1 MTFRRPLISLALVV
15 APVLFAGC
23 QSGLS
28 GESKKQMNAYMA
40 AGNYKEAEAF
50 IDRAKDGEYGQ
61 KNMVLFY
68 LDKGEVQHHA
78 GEFKASDQSFG
89 VAERRMDELYTTSI
103 SKAGGMLL
111 LNDTTVDYAGE
122 PFERVLLNV
131 FRAMNYVL
139 LGQPDE
145 ALVESRKIERFL
157 TELNDKLGGKK
168 GVYNDDAFARY
179 LDALLYADEGKLD
192 DARISLEASRAAY
205 ADYAVNYGT
214 PEPRFVFPNVKTPH
228 GELVFIHYNGV
239 APRKIS
245 KTFQVAWGEA
255 TALVRQSDSEDGSS
269 AAKNALTAG
278 LLGNAITVAYPAIVQ
293 DPYSIASSEVWVDSQ
308 PVGASILMEDVTR
321 IATKSLDAR
330 MALIKTRAVARAT
343 IKFILAQTAAKAAA
357 TVCDQMPGGY
367 FAVQA
372 CKLGSKAV
380 ASGAAAASEY
390 ADTRSWSAL
399 PAQIRMARVK
409 LPPGRHDVMIE
420 FKNAAGLVIATRW
433 FKDVQIEL
441 KKRTYLATRTAI

>member
-1 MTFRRPLISLALVV
+1 MAARLVLPSAV
-15 APVLFAGC
+15 AVLSVLLTGC
-23 QSGLS
+23 QGGLS
-28 GESKKQMNAYMA
+28 SESKKQMNAYMA
-40 AGNYKEAEAF
+40 AENYQEAEAF
-50 IDRAKDGEYGQ
+50 LDRAKDSDYGQ

-68 LDKGEVQHHA
+68 LDKAAVQHHE
-78 GEFKASDQSFG
+78 GKFKESDKSFDI
-89 VAERRMDELYTTSI
+89 AERRMDELYTQSI
-103 SKAGGMLL
+103 TKAGGMLL

-122 PFERVLLNV
+122 PFERALLNV

-139 LGQPDE
+139 LGQTDE

-157 TELNDKLGGKK
+157 TELGDKLGGKK
-168 GVYNDDAFARY
+168 GVYSDDAFARY
-179 LDALLYADEGKLD
+179 LDAMLYADEGKLD

-205 ADYAVNYGT
+205 ADYAANYGMA
-214 PEPRFVFPNVKTPH
+214 EPRFAFPKDKKAR
-228 GELVFIHYNGV
+228 GELVFIHYNGI
-239 APRKIS
+239 APRKVS

-269 AAKNALTAG
+269 AAKNALAAG
-278 LLGNAITVAYPAIVQ
+278 FLGNAVTVAYPGIVQ
-293 DPYSIASSEVWVDSQ
+293 DPYTIASSEVWVDSQ
-308 PVGASILMEDVTR
+308 PVGSTILMEDVTG
-321 IATKSLDAR
+321 IATKTLDAR

-343 IKFILAQTAAKAAA
+343 IKFILAQTAAKAASKA
-357 TVCDQMPGGY
+357 CDQMPGGY

-380 ASGAAAASEY
+380 ASGVAAASEF
-390 ADTRSWSAL
+390 ADTRGWASL

-420 FKNAAGLVIATRW
+420 FKNAAGLVVATRW
-433 FKDVQIEL
+433 FKDVQIDL